1 MVSARPRGVQ
11 DLILLVL
18 PKEDHFFDFLEKQAT
33 LAHDGAQALSKL
45 DGDEVKAVKEAV
57 HKIEKA
63 GDKVSPELE
72 DALART
78 FVTPLDREDIH
89 RLSTLLDDIL
99 DRAYGTASAFDMF
112 SIKEPS
118 DAAKQLMVLLEKCT
132 KQLAEMLPHL
142 RTHGWDALREG
153 TRAMKVLEK
162 EGDEIYRETM
172 RGLFADETLSAR
184 ALIREKEVVEI
195 LEDAIDTCEDVAE
208 YLTNLAVKHG

>member
-1 MVSARPRGVQ
+1 MGVQ
-11 DLILLVL
+11 DLIRLVL

-33 LAHDGAQALSKL
+33 LAHEGAQALSKL

-57 HKIEKA
+57 KKIEKA
-63 GDKVSPELE
+63 GDKVSHELE
-72 DALART
+72 DALALT

-99 DRAYGTASAFDMF
+99 DRAHGTASAFDMF

-118 DAAKQLMVLLEKCT
+118 DAAKSLMVVLEKCT

-142 RTHGWDALREG
+142 RTHGWDAIREG

-172 RGLFADETLSAR
+172 RGLFADETMSAR

-208 YLTNLAVKHG
+208 YMTNLAVKHG